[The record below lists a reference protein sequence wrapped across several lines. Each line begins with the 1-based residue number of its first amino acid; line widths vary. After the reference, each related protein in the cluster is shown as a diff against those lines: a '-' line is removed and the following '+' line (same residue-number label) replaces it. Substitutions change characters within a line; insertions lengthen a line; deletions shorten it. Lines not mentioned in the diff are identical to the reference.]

1 MLLTYVVHFF
11 VKIKIV
17 NLKNFPGIAHAY
29 AFSFEDVMNLRYCP
43 GRKFDVEVAPYSK
56 PSFFFKIINFLQKA
70 NVTHN

>member
-17 NLKNFPGIAHAY
+17 NLKNFPGKAHAY

-56 PSFFFKIINFLQKA
+56 PSFFKKNNQFSTKS
-70 NVTHN
+70 